1 MNIVQYGI
9 SFKDYASTQLGK
21 FTGKLQTSMSVAR
34 QFSDKVVTLNR
45 VHSQSFNALQQRISE
60 CENRIRNSTIKA
72 EIRAAKREL
81 ASLQKQAAKHSGN
94 IEGKEGGGL
103 SVTGLMKGGLV
114 VGAAIK
120 AGQMAG
126 DFFGDAMSKSL
137 ERQKI
142 QTSFNILA
150 GDETKGKAL
159 TDQLVKLQKETVLGP
174 EVFENAQTMMGFG
187 FDSSEVLENMK
198 MLGDV
203 SMGNKEKFASLT
215 LAFSQI
221 RAAGRL
227 TGQDLLQLVNAGF
240 NPLEQMS
247 NTTGKS
253 IGQLRDEMAK
263 GNISFAMVQQA
274 FRDATSEGGKFNNM
288 LATIADTPAGKMQQM
303 SGAWEEFKVKAG
315 AAMMPLVT
323 QLMDFAGRIF
333 PMLDGFIV
341 PLTNAFNTIGGIIK
355 ELTSDSSE
363 WSGYMD
369 TVKVIADNTW
379 SIVKRVWE
387 AVSHIVSRLVE
398 FIKNSA
404 LMRDLFSFIGD
415 IMKGIGDIIK
425 WMIDALVWTFDNVV
439 MPIINAVEKIYRFI
453 KGEKAVQQSQQ
464 RTGSGTPPA
473 QQVQEQKEAKEV
485 MGQIAKNT
493 ADTKAA
499 ISSTEG
505 AIKNGGQK
513 VITYNIGKFFD
524 NINISAQTA
533 TEGVQDIERVV
544 LEVFGRVLNNGALI

>member
-45 VHSQSFNALQQRISE
+45 VHGQSFNALQQRISE

-94 IEGKEGGGL
+94 IEGKAGGGL
-103 SVTGLMKGGLV
+103 SVAGLMKGGLA
-114 VGAAIK
+114 VGAFIK

-150 GDETKGKAL
+150 GDETKGKVL
-159 TDQLVKLQKETVLGP
+159 TDQLVKLQKETILGP

-247 NTTGKS
+247 HTTGKS
-253 IGQLRDEMAK
+253 IGRLRDEMAK

-333 PMLDGFIV
+333 PMLDTFIT
-341 PLTNAFNTIGGIIK
+341 PLTNAFNTIGGIVK
-355 ELTSDSSE
+355 ELTSGSSE

-369 TVKVIADNTW
+369 TVRAIADNTW
-379 SIVKRVWE
+379 SIIKRVWE

>member
-1 MNIVQYGI
+1 
-9 SFKDYASTQLGK
+9 
-21 FTGKLQTSMSVAR
+21 
-34 QFSDKVVTLNR
+34 
-45 VHSQSFNALQQRISE
+45 
-60 CENRIRNSTIKA
+60 
-72 EIRAAKREL
+72 
-81 ASLQKQAAKHSGN
+81 
-94 IEGKEGGGL
+94 
-103 SVTGLMKGGLV
+103 
-114 VGAAIK
+114 
-120 AGQMAG
+120 
-126 DFFGDAMSKSL
+126 
-137 ERQKI
+137 
-142 QTSFNILA
+142 
-150 GDETKGKAL
+150 
-159 TDQLVKLQKETVLGP
+159 
-174 EVFENAQTMMGFG
+174 MMGFG

-227 TGQDLLQLVNAGF
+227 TGQDLLQLTTAGF

-247 NTTGKS
+247 RTTGKS
-253 IGQLRDEMAK
+253 IGQLKDEMAK

-274 FRDATSEGGKFNNM
+274 FRDATSEGGKYNNM
-288 LATIADTPAGKMQQM
+288 LAAIANTPAGKIMQL
-303 SGAWEEFKVKAG
+303 SGAWEEFKIKAG
-315 AAMMPLVT
+315 AAMMPLLM
-323 QLMDFAGRIF
+323 QLMDFAGKIF
-333 PMLDGFIV
+333 PVLDTFIT
-341 PLTNAFNTIGGIIK
+341 PLTNAFNTIGGIVK
-355 ELTSDSSE
+355 ELTSGSSE

-369 TVKVIADNTW
+369 TVRAIADNTW
-379 SIVKRVWE
+379 SIIKRVWE

-398 FIKNSA
+398 FIKNSV

-464 RTGSGTPPA
+464 RTGSGAPPA

>member
-9 SFKDYASTQLGK
+9 SFKDYASSQLGK

-60 CENRIRNSTIKA
+60 CESRIRNSTIKA
-72 EIRAAKREL
+72 EIRSAKREL

-94 IEGKEGGGL
+94 IESKAGGGL
-103 SVTGLMKGGLV
+103 SVAGLMKGGLA
-114 VGAAIK
+114 VGAFMK

-159 TDQLVKLQKETVLGP
+159 TDQLVKLQKETILGP

-247 NTTGKS
+247 RTTGKS
-253 IGQLRDEMAK
+253 IGQLKDEMAK

-315 AAMMPLVT
+315 ASMMPLLM
-323 QLMDFAGRIF
+323 QLMDFAGKIF
-333 PMLDGFIV
+333 PVLDSFIV
-341 PLTNAFNTIGGIIK
+341 PLTNAFNTIGGIVK

-369 TVKVIADNTW
+369 TVRVIADNTW
-379 SIVKRVWE
+379 SIIKRVWE

-404 LMRDLFSFIGD
+404 LLRDLFSFIGD

-425 WMIDALVWTFDNVV
+425 WMIDALVWVFDNVV

-464 RTGSGTPPA
+464 RTGSSAPPA

-505 AIKNGGQK
+505 AIKSGGQK

>member
-9 SFKDYASTQLGK
+9 SFKDYASSQLGK

-60 CENRIRNSTIKA
+60 CENKIRNSTIKA

-94 IEGKEGGGL
+94 IEGKAGGGL
-103 SVTGLMKGGLV
+103 SVAGLMKGGLA
-114 VGAAIK
+114 VGAFIK

-150 GDETKGKAL
+150 GDETRSKAL
-159 TDQLVKLQKETVLGP
+159 TDQLVKLQKETILGP
-174 EVFENAQTMMGFG
+174 EVFENAQMMMGFG

-227 TGQDLLQLVNAGF
+227 TGQDLLQLTTAGF

-247 NTTGKS
+247 RTTGKS
-253 IGQLRDEMAK
+253 MGQLKEEMAK

-274 FRDATSEGGKFNNM
+274 FRDATSEGGKYNNM
-288 LATIADTPAGKMQQM
+288 LAAIANTPAGKIMQL
-303 SGAWEEFKVKAG
+303 SGAWEEFKIKAG
-315 AAMMPLVT
+315 AAMMPLLM
-323 QLMDFAGRIF
+323 QLMDFAGKIF
-333 PMLDGFIV
+333 PVLDTFIT
-341 PLTNAFNTIGGIIK
+341 PLTNAFNTIGGIVK
-355 ELTSDSSE
+355 ELTSGSSE

-369 TVKVIADNTW
+369 TVRAIADNTW
-379 SIVKRVWE
+379 SIIKRVWE

-398 FIKNSA
+398 FIKNSV

-464 RTGSGTPPA
+464 RTGSGAPPA